1 LIDFNEDDYEYYQ
14 GQEEEP
20 PEDMVNALKTQ
31 LNALSLEDKAKLAE
45 ELGGS
50 EDFPTA

>member
-1 LIDFNEDDYEYYQ
+1 LINFNKDNYEYYQ

-20 PEDMVNALKTQ
+20 PEDIVNALKSR
-31 LNALSLEDKAKLAE
+31 LNALSLKDKAKLAE